1 MATAVKHYNDW
12 GDLFYDI
19 DPYAWAFVGAGL
31 AIGLSVLG
39 AAWGIFITGSSLL
52 GAAVRAPRIRSK
64 NLISVIF
71 CEAVAIYGV
80 IVSIILQTKIEHP
93 KADEVITDLV
103 SLRNV
108 QMYAGYSV
116 FWAGVCCGLG
126 NLACGVCVGICGSGC
141 ALADAQ
147 NGALFVK
154 ILVIEIFASALG
166 IFAIIVAII
175 GSTSA
180 KFTM

>member
-1 MATAVKHYNDW
+1 MGLCGRWACNWAVS
-12 GDLFYDI
+12 
-19 DPYAWAFVGAGL
+19 AGCC
-31 AIGLSVLG
+31 LG
-39 AAWGIFITGSSLL
+39 YIHHRIIVAGCGRSC
-52 GAAVRAPRIRSK
+52 PRIRSK

-80 IVSIILQTKIEHP
+80 IVSIILQTKIEKSDDFEP
-93 KADEVITDLV
+93 DLV
-103 SLRNV
+103 GLKTLQQFS
-108 QMYAGYSV
+108 GYSV
-116 FWAGVCCGLG
+116 FWAGVCCGIG

-180 KFTM
+180 RFTL